1 MAIES
6 GVPIVPVV
14 ITGTRSLMTKGKF
27 RVNAGHVRMVIHKPI
42 DTSAYTRE
50 TKEALM
56 ESVRRVICDSFKIIE
71 MDERAC

>member
-1 MAIES
+1 
-6 GVPIVPVV
+6 
-14 ITGTRSLMTKGKF
+14 MTKGKF
-27 RVNAGHVRMVIHKPI
+27 RINPGHVSMVIHKPI

-56 ESVRRVICDSFKIIE
+56 ESVRRVICDSSETSK